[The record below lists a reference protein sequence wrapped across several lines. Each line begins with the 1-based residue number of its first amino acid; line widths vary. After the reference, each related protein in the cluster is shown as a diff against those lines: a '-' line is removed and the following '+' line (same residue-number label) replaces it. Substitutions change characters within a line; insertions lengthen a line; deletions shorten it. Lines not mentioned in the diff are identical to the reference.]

1 MREKHGRTAM
11 VLLAAGL
18 FLVLDR
24 IFDPV
29 TLAALTAVAL
39 GVYRASVRADG
50 VGYAAM
56 AAGTLFLM
64 VAHWPLLVLLAVAA
78 SVFFYARA
86 RDWRRSAAGA
96 RFGGLVRSLRWERA
110 PFVLSDAQVLSLV
123 GEVRIDLSLA
133 MPERPETTVELEGIV
148 GDVRL
153 IVPDDWR
160 VEVEGFAVFGEFRA
174 PGRRE
179 SGLWHRFVWRS
190 PGRPTFDGDSGPV
203 MKLVVRYFVA
213 DVEIIRM

>member
-78 SVFFYARA
+78 SAFFM
-86 RDWRRSAAGA
+86 
-96 RFGGLVRSLRWERA
+96 RA
-110 PFVLSDAQVLSLV
+110 PAT
-123 GEVRIDLSLA
+123 GA
-133 MPERPETTVELEGIV
+133 
-148 GDVRL
+148 
-153 IVPDDWR
+153 
-160 VEVEGFAVFGEFRA
+160 
-174 PGRRE
+174 GRRQGRG
-179 SGLWHRFVWRS
+179 SAVWC
-190 PGRPTFDGDSGPV
+190 
-203 MKLVVRYFVA
+203 A
-213 DVEIIRM
+213 A